1 MSTKKTA
8 KSKAAPKR
16 KGTVPAKGK
25 SAFPAHAAALGSRTG
40 HWTQWIPPSGAAL
53 ISERLTPCHVVIKN
67 HGAHTVMLVAQHG
80 DLFDLAPGAV
90 RATYASGIIRV
101 ENEDKKSGILIEFD
115 FYPYFGK

>member
-8 KSKAAPKR
+8 KTKAAPKR
-16 KGTVPAKGK
+16 KGTVPAKR
-25 SAFPAHAAALGSRTG
+25 SAVPAHDVASG
-40 HWTQWIPPSGAAL
+40 HWTQWIPPSGVAL
-53 ISERLTPCHVVIKN
+53 ISERLTSCHVVVKN

-101 ENEDKKSGILIEFD
+101 ENEDKKSGVLIEFD

>member
-8 KSKAAPKR
+8 RRKAAPKW
-16 KGTVPAKGK
+16 KGTLPANGK
-25 SAFPAHAAALGSRTG
+25 SAVPAHATALGSRTG

-53 ISERLTPCHVVIKN
+53 ISERLTPCHVVVKN

-90 RATYASGIIRV
+90 RATYASGFIRV
-101 ENEDKKSGILIEFD
+101 ENEDKKSEVLIEFD
-115 FYPYFGK
+115 FYPYFAK

>member
-1 MSTKKTA
+1 MSAKKSA
-8 KSKAAPKR
+8 RSKAAPNR
-16 KGTVPAKGK
+16 KGTVPAKQK
-25 SAFPAHAAALGSRTG
+25 HVVPSREAALVARTG

-101 ENEDKKSGILIEFD
+101 ENEDKKSGVLIEFD

>member
-1 MSTKKTA
+1 MSKKTA

-16 KGTVPAKGK
+16 KGTVPAKQK
-25 SAFPAHAAALGSRTG
+25 HVVPSREAALEARTG
-40 HWTQWIPPSGAAL
+40 HWTQWIPPSGVAL
-53 ISERLTPCHVVIKN
+53 ISERLTSCHVVVKN

-101 ENEDKKSGILIEFD
+101 ENEDKKSGVLIEFD

>member
-1 MSTKKTA
+1 MNIIKK
-8 KSKAAPKR
+8 KR
-16 KGTVPAKGK
+16 AMPARRKNTVPAHDVA
-25 SAFPAHAAALGSRTG
+25 SG

-53 ISERLTPCHVVIKN
+53 ISERLTPCHVVVKN

-90 RATYASGIIRV
+90 RANYASGFIRV
-101 ENEDKKSGILIEFD
+101 ENEDKKSGVLIEFD